1 MKIKN
6 IWDNYHKKKNRKDEK
21 VLVEYYYPY
30 TVKYIQKSSKI
41 FEDILHY
48 DEILSEAGYEL
59 LKVIKEWDPEKSP
72 KFLPFLYK
80 RIKWKIIYLLRQKDK
95 LSWYERRLIKKY
107 ESIKQSFF
115 GPSNPKPPSD
125 EQICEK
131 LGITVEQLDNIKF
144 KDQFPDISLNSM
156 KPIQVDNLMAS
167 MAISMHIP
175 TPAKLVERRDL
186 IEKIL
191 GMLSDRYRQVFIM
204 RYFNECSMAEI
215 AEVMGM
221 TTSGVL
227 SVLKR
232 QRQKIRNV
240 LVPQE
245 ELGEMLNE
253 YELNKLFAPKE
264 KQIKRLLK
272 KAKTKRKKKK

>member
-6 IWDNYHKKKNRKDEK
+6 IWDSYHTKKNRKDEK
-21 VLVEYYYPY
+21 TLVEYYYPY
-30 TVKYIQKSSKI
+30 AVKHIQKSSKI

-59 LKVIKEWDPEKSP
+59 LKVIKEWKPEKSP
-72 KFLPFLYK
+72 NFLPFLYR
-80 RIKWKIIYLLRQKDK
+80 RIKWKIIYLLRQRDK

-115 GPSNPKPPSD
+115 GPSKAEKPSD

-131 LGITVEQLDNIKF
+131 LGITVQQLENIKF
-144 KDQFPDISLNSM
+144 KDQFPDISLNSL
-156 KPIQVDNLMAS
+156 KAVQVDNLMAS
-167 MAISMHIP
+167 MAISMQIP
-175 TPAKLVERRDL
+175 TPAKLAERRDL
-186 IEKIL
+186 INKIL
-191 GMLSDRYRQVFIM
+191 GMLTDRYRQVFIM
-204 RYFNECSMAEI
+204 RYFNECSMPEI

-221 TTSGVL
+221 TSSGVL

-232 QRQKIRNV
+232 QRQKIRNA
-240 LVPQE
+240 LIPQE

-253 YELNKLFAPKE
+253 YELNKLFAPK
-264 KQIKRLLK
+264 KQQVKRLLK
-272 KAKTKRKKKK
+272 KAKDQKKKK